1 MGKRK
6 LYMIHS
12 MTDETYAVNTTLD
25 YMPEDDKHSTM
36 FGVALFSHFYWT
48 FFSVLGSVIG
58 QLLPFQ
64 LEGVDFCM
72 TALFVII
79 FIDKWEH
86 ADRHSPALIG
96 LTVIG
101 GNNNQGKTSVLNSIA
116 WALGGERYKPSQ
128 ATREGSVIPPTLHI
142 VMNNGLVV
150 ERKGKNSA
158 LKVTDP
164 NGQKAGQQ
172 LLNEFVEQ
180 LALDLPKFMEAS
192 GAEKAKILLQIIG
205 VGSQLTELE
214 QKEKELYQERL
225 YIGRTADQKEK
236 FAKEQPYYTDVPKD
250 LVSASE
256 LISQQ
261 QEILARNG
269 ENQRKREQLH
279 QLEQKYQRI
288 NEQMTT
294 LLAEQKQVESDL
306 DIARKSALDLH
317 DESTEELERNIANV
331 EEINRK
337 VRANLDKE
345 KAEDDAKTYRDQYNS
360 LTQDIEEVRD
370 KKEELLNAAELPLP
384 ELSVKEG
391 ELIYK
396 GQKWDNMSGSD
407 RLKVSTAIVRKLNP
421 NCGFVLLDK
430 LEQMDMKSLQEFGE
444 WLEAEGLQAIAT
456 RVSTGDEC
464 SIIIEDGYVVGQEY
478 TEEPKKKEWKAG
490 AF

>member
-1 MGKRK
+1 MSMKINKLEIENVKRIK
-6 LYMIHS
+6 
-12 MTDETYAVNTTLD
+12 AVKVEPKAN
-25 YMPEDDKHSTM
+25 
-36 FGVALFSHFYWT
+36 
-48 FFSVLGSVIG
+48 
-58 QLLPFQ
+58 
-64 LEGVDFCM
+64 
-72 TALFVII
+72 
-79 FIDKWEH
+79 
-86 ADRHSPALIG
+86 G

-370 KKEELLNAAELPLP
+370 KKAELLNAAELPLP

-464 SIIIEDGYVVGQEY
+464 SIIIEDGYAVGQEY